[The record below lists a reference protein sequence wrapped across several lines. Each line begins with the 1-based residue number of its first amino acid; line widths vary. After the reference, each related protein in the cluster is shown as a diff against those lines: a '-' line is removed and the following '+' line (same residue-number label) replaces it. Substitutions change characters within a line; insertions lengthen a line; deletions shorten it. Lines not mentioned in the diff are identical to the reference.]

1 MEQLIELLKI
11 FIDKPYAW
19 VPLLFIFITIFLIQ
33 KRFEYRKE
41 KIEHFEKS
49 SDFLRKVES
58 FIVMIETDTNTDNIS
73 VFQIE
78 NGFFAYF
85 GQRFSIKEIAFLVKI
100 KSNAFYFFE
109 NYSKS
114 KQYLEF
120 DEETLVMSEKYS
132 LIKKRIWL
140 GFYLT
145 MYSVFVVSGLM
156 LTYILLTNK
165 WNINEMIQ
173 VSIIILGALGTG
185 MASMF
190 EAEKIFK
197 ASQIVKL
204 CKLS

>member
-11 FIDKPYAW
+11 FIDKPYVW
-19 VPLLFIFITIFLIQ
+19 VPLLFIFITLFLIQ
-33 KRFEYRKE
+33 KRFEHRKE

-49 SDFLRKVES
+49 SDFLKKVES
-58 FIVMIETDTNTDNIS
+58 FFAMTETNNVS

-85 GQRFSIKEIAFLVKI
+85 GQKFSIKEIAFLVNI

-109 NYSKS
+109 NYPKS

-120 DEETLVMSEKYS
+120 DEETLSMSEKYS
-132 LIKKRIWL
+132 LVKKRIWL

-145 MYSVFVVSGLM
+145 MYAVFVLGGLM
-156 LTYILLTNK
+156 LAYILLTNK
-165 WNINEMIQ
+165 WNLYELIQ
-173 VSIIILGALGTG
+173 VGIIILGALGTG
-185 MASMF
+185 MASIF

-204 CKLS
+204 CKVN